1 MISWIYYT
9 IQKKWGGIL
18 CQENV
23 VAHAILVE
31 ETPVDVDAEIIAV
44 DSEIIVAA
52 VGTVVDLT
60 IAEDLVIVDL
70 ELVEDFLYFG
80 FFY

>member
-9 IQKKWGGIL
+9 IQKKRGGIL

-31 ETPVDVDAEIIAV
+31 EIPVDADVEIIAV
-44 DSEIIVAA
+44 GSIIVA
-52 VGTVVDLT
+52 VLETVVDST
-60 IAEDLVIVDL
+60 IAEDLVIV
-70 ELVEDFLYFG
+70 EAFLYFG

>member
-9 IQKKWGGIL
+9 IQKKRGGIL

-31 ETPVDVDAEIIAV
+31 EIPVDADVEIIAV
-44 DSEIIVAA
+44 DSIIVA
-52 VGTVVDLT
+52 VLETVVDST
-60 IAEDLVIVDL
+60 IADDLVI
-70 ELVEDFLYFG
+70 VEDFLYFG

>member
-31 ETPVDVDAEIIAV
+31 ETPVDVDAQ
-44 DSEIIVAA
+44 IIVAA
-52 VGTVVDLT
+52 VETVVDST

>member
-9 IQKKWGGIL
+9 IQKKRGEIL

-23 VAHAILVE
+23 VAHAIHVE
-31 ETPVDVDAEIIAV
+31 EIPVDADVEIIAV
-44 DSEIIVAA
+44 DSIIVA
-52 VGTVVDLT
+52 VLETVMDSTV
-60 IAEDLVIVDL
+60 AEDLVI
-70 ELVEDFLYFG
+70 VEDFLYFG

>member
-9 IQKKWGGIL
+9 IQKKRGGIL

-31 ETPVDVDAEIIAV
+31 EIPVDADVEIIAV
-44 DSEIIVAA
+44 DSIIVA
-52 VGTVVDLT
+52 VLETVVDST
-60 IAEDLVIVDL
+60 VAEDLVI
-70 ELVEDFLYFG
+70 VEDFLYFG

>member
-31 ETPVDVDAEIIAV
+31 EIPVDADVEIIAV
-44 DSEIIVAA
+44 DS
-52 VGTVVDLT
+52 T

-70 ELVEDFLYFG
+70 VIVEDFLYFG

>member
-31 ETPVDVDAEIIAV
+31 EILVDVDV
-44 DSEIIVAA
+44 EIIVAA
-52 VGTVVDLT
+52 VETVVDST
-60 IAEDLVIVDL
+60 IAEDLVI
-70 ELVEDFLYFG
+70 VEDFLYFG

>member
-1 MISWIYYT
+1 MISWIYCT

-31 ETPVDVDAEIIAV
+31 EILVDVDV
-44 DSEIIVAA
+44 EIIVAA
-52 VGTVVDLT
+52 VETVVDST
-60 IAEDLVIVDL
+60 IAEDLVI
-70 ELVEDFLYFG
+70 VEDFLYFG

>member
-9 IQKKWGGIL
+9 IQKKRGGIL

-31 ETPVDVDAEIIAV
+31 EISVDADVEIIAV
-44 DSEIIVAA
+44 DSIIVA
-52 VGTVVDLT
+52 VLETVVDST
-60 IAEDLVIVDL
+60 IAEDLVI
-70 ELVEDFLYFG
+70 VEDFLYFG

>member
-1 MISWIYYT
+1 MISWIYCT
-9 IQKKWGGIL
+9 IQKKWGGLL

-31 ETPVDVDAEIIAV
+31 EIPVDADVEIIAV
-44 DSEIIVAA
+44 DSIIVA
-52 VGTVVDLT
+52 VLETVVDST
-60 IAEDLVIVDL
+60 IAEDLVI
-70 ELVEDFLYFG
+70 VEDFLYFG

>member
-1 MISWIYYT
+1 MISWIYCT

-31 ETPVDVDAEIIAV
+31 ETPVDVDAEII
-44 DSEIIVAA
+44 VAA
-52 VGTVVDLT
+52 VETVVDST

>member
-9 IQKKWGGIL
+9 IQKKRGEIL

-31 ETPVDVDAEIIAV
+31 EIPVDADVEIIAV
-44 DSEIIVAA
+44 DSIIVA
-52 VGTVVDLT
+52 VLETVVDST
-60 IAEDLVIVDL
+60 VAEDLVI
-70 ELVEDFLYFG
+70 VEDFLYFG

>member
-31 ETPVDVDAEIIAV
+31 EIPVDADVEIIAV
-44 DSEIIVAA
+44 DSITVA
-52 VGTVVDLT
+52 VLETVVDST
-60 IAEDLVIVDL
+60 IAEDLAIVDL

>member
-9 IQKKWGGIL
+9 IQKKRGGIL

-31 ETPVDVDAEIIAV
+31 EIPVDADVEIIAV
-44 DSEIIVAA
+44 DSIIVA
-52 VGTVVDLT
+52 VLETVVDST
-60 IAEDLVIVDL
+60 IAEDLVS
-70 ELVEDFLYFG
+70 VEDFLYFG

>member
-1 MISWIYYT
+1 MISWIYCT

-31 ETPVDVDAEIIAV
+31 EIPVDADVEIIAV
-44 DSEIIVAA
+44 DSIIVA
-52 VGTVVDLT
+52 VLETVVDST
-60 IAEDLVIVDL
+60 IAEDLVI
-70 ELVEDFLYFG
+70 VEDFLYFG

>member
-9 IQKKWGGIL
+9 IQKKRGGIL

-31 ETPVDVDAEIIAV
+31 EISVDADVEIIAV
-44 DSEIIVAA
+44 DSIIVA
-52 VGTVVDLT
+52 VLETV
-60 IAEDLVIVDL
+60 AET
-70 ELVEDFLYFG
+70 G
-80 FFY
+80 FN

>member
-31 ETPVDVDAEIIAV
+31 EIPVDADVEIIAV
-44 DSEIIVAA
+44 DSIIVA
-52 VGTVVDLT
+52 VLETVVDST
-60 IAEDLVIVDL
+60 IAEDLVI
-70 ELVEDFLYFG
+70 VEDFLYFG

>member
-52 VGTVVDLT
+52 VETVVDLT

>member
-9 IQKKWGGIL
+9 IQKKRGGIL

-31 ETPVDVDAEIIAV
+31 EIPVDADVEIIAV
-44 DSEIIVAA
+44 ESIIVA
-52 VGTVVDLT
+52 VLETVVDST
-60 IAEDLVIVDL
+60 IAEDLVI
-70 ELVEDFLYFG
+70 VEDFLYFG

>member
-31 ETPVDVDAEIIAV
+31 ETPVDVDAEII
-44 DSEIIVAA
+44 VAA
-52 VGTVVDLT
+52 VETVVDST

>member
-9 IQKKWGGIL
+9 IQKKRGGIL

-31 ETPVDVDAEIIAV
+31 EIPVDADVEIIAV
-44 DSEIIVAA
+44 DSIIVA
-52 VGTVVDLT
+52 VLETVVDST
-60 IAEDLVIVDL
+60 IAEDLVI
-70 ELVEDFLYFG
+70 VEDFLYFG

>member
-1 MISWIYYT
+1 MEYYV
-9 IQKKWGGIL
+9 K
-18 CQENV
+18 ENV

-31 ETPVDVDAEIIAV
+31 EILVDVDV
-44 DSEIIVAA
+44 EIIVAA
-52 VGTVVDLT
+52 VETVVDSI

>member
-1 MISWIYYT
+1 M
-9 IQKKWGGIL
+9 
-18 CQENV
+18 
-23 VAHAILVE
+23 
-31 ETPVDVDAEIIAV
+31 DV
-44 DSEIIVAA
+44 EIIVAA
-52 VGTVVDLT
+52 VETVVDST

>member
-9 IQKKWGGIL
+9 IQKKRGGIL

-31 ETPVDVDAEIIAV
+31 EIPVDADVEIIAV
-44 DSEIIVAA
+44 DSITVA
-52 VGTVVDLT
+52 VLETVVDST
-60 IAEDLVIVDL
+60 IAEDLVI
-70 ELVEDFLYFG
+70 VEDFLYFG

>member
-9 IQKKWGGIL
+9 IQKTRGGIL

-31 ETPVDVDAEIIAV
+31 EIPVDADVEIIAV
-44 DSEIIVAA
+44 DSITVA
-52 VGTVVDLT
+52 VLETVVDST
-60 IAEDLVIVDL
+60 IAEDLVI
-70 ELVEDFLYFG
+70 VEDFLYFG

>member
-31 ETPVDVDAEIIAV
+31 ETPVDVDAEII
-44 DSEIIVAA
+44 VAA
-52 VGTVVDLT
+52 VETVVDLT